1 MSTWGFEAGL
11 KPEDIIAAVSSHLF
25 KRTGGP
31 RGPLLRFAVDQ
42 GPNTRDPIMIRV
54 AHDRT
59 E

>member
-1 MSTWGFEAGL
+1 MGL
-11 KPEDIIAAVSSHLF
+11 RGGSKPADILAAVSSHLF

-42 GPNTRDPIMIRV
+42 APNKRDPIMIRV
-54 AHDRT
+54 AHDRK